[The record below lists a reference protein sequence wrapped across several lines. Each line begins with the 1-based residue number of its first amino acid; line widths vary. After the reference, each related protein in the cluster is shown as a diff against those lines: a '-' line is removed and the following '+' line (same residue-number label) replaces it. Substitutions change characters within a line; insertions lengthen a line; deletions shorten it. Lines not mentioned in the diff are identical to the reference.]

1 MARIEAEEERQ
12 RQRHAS
18 IAKLSEEERRRHRHA
33 FAQQHA
39 ARLASDR
46 EARDIAKARIEKA
59 RIGREERY
67 RINRELE
74 EEERRQTIRQ
84 RQNDANRE
92 AEVLEEEFQGGG
104 SQQGLALQQDAPL
117 EFMMAKYPQLGEEN
131 ALAMWWGADATEQRN
146 LMRCGIFWHANREA
160 EKERQRQRPG
170 GGSQQGL
177 ALQDAHLEFMM
188 AKYPQLGVE
197 NALAMWHGAD
207 ATEQR
212 NIMRPPA
219 FVEDNECPICCKE
232 TVDGNWVRSGCCNS
246 WTCTD
251 CRAKWAREN
260 ARCMF
265 CNRPWKRQRDP
276 DSEEDVWG
284 HVESDI
290 D

>member
-1 MARIEAEEERQ
+1 MR
-12 RQRHAS
+12 
-18 IAKLSEEERRRHRHA
+18 K
-33 FAQQHA
+33 
-39 ARLASDR
+39 
-46 EARDIAKARIEKA
+46 ARDIAKARIEKA

-104 SQQGLALQQDAPL
+104 SQQNLALQHDAPL

-146 LMRCGIFWHANREA
+146 LMRW
-160 EKERQRQRPG
+160 
-170 GGSQQGL
+170 S
-177 ALQDAHLEFMM
+177 
-188 AKYPQLGVE
+188 
-197 NALAMWHGAD
+197 
-207 ATEQR
+207 EQR

-219 FVEDNECPICCKE
+219 FVEDNVCPICCKE

>member
-1 MARIEAEEERQ
+1 MAHIEAEKERQ

-46 EARDIAKARIEKA
+46 AARDIAKARIEKA

-146 LMRCGIFWHANREA
+146 LMRW
-160 EKERQRQRPG
+160 
-170 GGSQQGL
+170 S
-177 ALQDAHLEFMM
+177 
-188 AKYPQLGVE
+188 
-197 NALAMWHGAD
+197 
-207 ATEQR
+207 EQR